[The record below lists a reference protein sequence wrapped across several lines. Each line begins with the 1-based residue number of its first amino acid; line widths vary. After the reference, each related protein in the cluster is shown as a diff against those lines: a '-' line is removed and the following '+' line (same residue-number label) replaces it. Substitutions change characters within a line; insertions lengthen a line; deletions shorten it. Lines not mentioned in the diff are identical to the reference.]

1 MCVLLSAYICVSAH
15 TCAYMYLWRPTLC
28 VILQALTILLLEIGS
43 LAGTLGSLINLCWLD
58 PPVSTT
64 LELGLQACA
73 TKPGVFKNCFC
84 IVCRCV

>member
-1 MCVLLSAYICVSAH
+1 MCMYTYMCMYVLVEA
-15 TCAYMYLWRPTLC
+15 RGQLC
-28 VILQALTILLLEIGS
+28 VILQALTILLLETGS
-43 LAGTLGSLINLCWLD
+43 LAGTLGSLINLHRLD

-84 IVCRCV
+84 IVCGCV